1 MARNGLKMANTQH
14 CDLLRYPV
22 FRLASRN
29 LIFLTRYAS
38 LEYTFSFN
46 NTICCM
52 QGRNFEIKVILHQLL
67 SFGLSWVDIRV
78 NETSGIPISTLCL
91 MSYFVYCKVMS
102 RGTSQLVTCPSR
114 LLTPPKLLLATLRYH
129 QDSHQLLP
137 REICCHRQSHYRKVL
152 QWEIFME
159 QEVRFGPNGR
169 LSCLH
174 SFKIFW
180 PSYISNEMT

>member
-1 MARNGLKMANTQH
+1 MAPQNVCQKFTFIKVLNVVCGKMARNGLKMANTQH

-38 LEYTFSFN
+38 WEYTFSFN

-78 NETSGIPISTLCL
+78 NETSGIPISTLHL
-91 MSYFVYCKVMS
+91 TSHFVYLKVAS
-102 RGTSQLVTCPSR
+102 RSIFQLV
-114 LLTPPKLLLATLRYH
+114 A
-129 QDSHQLLP
+129 
-137 REICCHRQSHYRKVL
+137 
-152 QWEIFME
+152 
-159 QEVRFGPNGR
+159 
-169 LSCLH
+169 
-174 SFKIFW
+174 W
-180 PSYISNEMT
+180 PSC